1 MYFVAL
7 IVLLFV
13 VGILCITV
21 DMIYP
26 AKEYESVPVRYE
38 VLDADD
44 YTWLKEKSK
53 QQEEEYEVI
62 IVDD

>member
-1 MYFVAL
+1 
-7 IVLLFV
+7 
-13 VGILCITV
+13 
-21 DMIYP
+21 MIYP
-26 AKEYESVPVRYE
+26 AKEYESVPVKYE

-53 QQEEEYEVI
+53 QQQEEEEYEVI